1 MELGLFHPIAN
12 NGWIVSEASPQYKPS
27 WETSKYITQQ
37 AEKYG
42 FDFSFSMLKMRGFGG
57 PTEFWDWALEPFTL
71 MAALAAVTERIRIIP
86 SVGLLSLHPAM
97 VARMAATIDEIAGG
111 NGRFGLNIVS
121 GWIKSEYDQYGLWP
135 GDDYF
140 NTRYDYAEEY
150 VQVLRKLWE
159 PGRVTHD
166 GTYFHLDDAVLQP
179 KPSSRVQIVC
189 AGQSERGMR
198 FTAKWGDQNFI
209 IGDRDTVQGINEQVK
224 QFAKEYGREGEV
236 GTYALY
242 TVVMGDTDAEAE
254 ALNRSFVD
262 GADTVALKNMQPSL
276 DLDAAAAGGTAR
288 AIMRNAMYIGAPT
301 VVGSY
306 ATVASYFNELIEK
319 TTIDGILLTFPD
331 FVEDVVRF
339 GENVLPNIDRQ
350 SAVVADHAA

>member
-12 NGWIVSEASPQYKPS
+12 NGWIVSENSPQYKPS
-27 WETSKYITQQ
+27 WEMSKYVTQQ
-37 AEKYG
+37 AEKFG
-42 FDFSFSMLKMRGFGG
+42 FDFSFSMIKMRGFGG

-86 SVGLLSLHPAM
+86 SVGLLSMHPAM
-97 VARMAATIDEIAGG
+97 AARMAATIDEISGG
-111 NGRFGLNIVS
+111 TGRCGLNIVS

-140 NTRYDYAEEY
+140 QSRYDYAEEY
-150 VQVLRKLWE
+150 VEVLRKLWE
-159 PGRVTHD
+159 HGRVTHE
-166 GTYFHLDDAVLQP
+166 GEYFHLRDAVVQP
-179 KPSSRVQIVC
+179 RPKSPIQIVC

-198 FTAKWGDQNFI
+198 FTAKMGDYNFI
-209 IGDRDTVQGINEQVK
+209 IGDQDTVQGINKQVK
-224 QFAKEYGREGEV
+224 AFAKEYGREV

-254 ALNRSFVD
+254 ALNKSYVN
-262 GADTVALKNMQPSL
+262 GADKVALQNMQPSL
-276 DLDAAAAGGTAR
+276 DLDAAARGGTAR
-288 AIMRNAMYIGAPT
+288 AIMRDAMYIGIPT

-306 ATVASYFNELIEK
+306 DTVTAFFNNLFET

-331 FVEDVVRF
+331 FIEDIVRF
-339 GENVLPNIDRQ
+339 GENVLPNVDRQ
-350 SAVVADHAA
+350 AAVLSHRVG